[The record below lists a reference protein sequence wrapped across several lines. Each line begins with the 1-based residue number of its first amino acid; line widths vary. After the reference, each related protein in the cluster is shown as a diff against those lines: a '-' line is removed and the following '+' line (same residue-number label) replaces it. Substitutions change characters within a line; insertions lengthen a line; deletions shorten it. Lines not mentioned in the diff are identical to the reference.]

1 VGKSRDWTDDHTLL
15 CESCGYV
22 LESLATSG
30 ACPECG
36 RPIATSLPE
45 VRSGTAWQRGRS
57 PGAWAS
63 TAWGVLMAPRRVFG
77 VMDAGKPGAPTLISV
92 NLLLAGLFMAIMPT
106 ARLLA
111 GRDPVVAWAPK
122 SGVLAGDARHWMTFL
137 ISLSIVLVTFVGL
150 WTLTWIEIAGVRFFH
165 TRRGWRITRRL
176 AWNVCAHA
184 TVGWVVSGALIALGW
199 GLIDL
204 DIMLTSSARPV
215 TVRSRVGDWMALP
228 PVLGFFVGMMI
239 FEYRVYQGVR
249 ACRFANS
256 KRSGPKG
263 APAMGRA

>member
-1 VGKSRDWTDDHTLL
+1 MGKPRDWTDDHTLL

-22 LESLATSG
+22 LESLAAGG

-36 RPIATSLPE
+36 RPIRTSLPE
-45 VRSGTAWQRGRS
+45 ARTGTAWQRRRS
-57 PGAWAS
+57 LGAWWR
-63 TAWGVLMAPRRVFG
+63 TAWGVLVAPRRVFG
-77 VMDAGKPGAPTLISV
+77 VIDVGAPGAATLVSV
-92 NLLLAGLFMAIMPT
+92 NLALAGFFVALVPT

-122 SGVLAGDARHWMTFL
+122 AGVLAGDARHWMTLL
-137 ISLSIVLVTFVGL
+137 IAVVLALTVFVGL
-150 WTLTWIEIAGVRFFH
+150 WVLTWIEIAGVRFFH
-165 TRRGWRITRRL
+165 NRRGWRITRRL

-184 TVGWVVSGALIALGW
+184 TVGWAVSGALIALGW
-199 GLIDL
+199 SLIDF
-204 DIMLTSSARPV
+204 DIMLTSSIRPV

-249 ACRFANS
+249 VCRFANRRRPVPEREAMS
-256 KRSGPKG
+256 
-263 APAMGRA
+263 PAG